1 LCVPEYSGSEPRR
14 PYRDRDVHCDDRS
27 AGDHG
32 EGARAKSPEGTFDQA
47 LIHRRLELTWRAVPP
62 SIVTFESML
71 IGYTDAV
78 ARFE

>member
-1 LCVPEYSGSEPRR
+1 
-14 PYRDRDVHCDDRS
+14 
-27 AGDHG
+27 
-32 EGARAKSPEGTFDQA
+32 

-71 IGYTDAV
+71 IGYTDAG